1 MTTLSDFDMT
11 TLKSEL
17 RGIAALISVDRRAR
31 KPLHQQIYD
40 SFRHRIIL
48 RELRAGELV
57 PSSRSLARELRVS
70 RLPVLNAYAQLL
82 AEGYFESRVGAG
94 TFIATSLSTQQAAPS
109 LGAGAA
115 EIDYTSR
122 RMSSRAAAMPP
133 YQRPVWAGSLGPFQ
147 IGQPDLHS
155 FPMDIWSKLI
165 ARYSRRVQVKGLQ
178 YGDPMGLPEL
188 RETIAVYLRTARGVR
203 CEADQIMIVSGSQQ
217 GLDLTTRV
225 IVDPGAA
232 VWVEEPGY
240 WLVHHVLRAA
250 GCRSVPVPV
259 DADGLNVV
267 AGIRLNRKARAAFVA
282 PSHQYPLGVTM
293 SATRRLQLLEW
304 AQRAGAWI
312 VEDDYDSEYRY
323 SSKPIAALQGMD
335 RHDRVIYIGTF
346 SKVMFPALRL
356 GYVVIPPDLVESFAG
371 MRQSMDLCPS
381 HIPQAVMHEF
391 IREGHFA
398 RHIRRMRPIYAERRE
413 LLVTELARGFGEG
426 AKIIGDE
433 AGLHLAL
440 LLPKLRNDRQLAARA
455 AKETLWLSPLS
466 ASFVGKSPLHG
477 FVLGFGNTRANQIP
491 AAVRQLKTLVAKMA
505 PAAK

>member
-1 MTTLSDFDMT
+1 MTTLTDLDMT
-11 TLKSEL
+11 TLKTEL
-17 RGIAALISVDRRAR
+17 RGIMALISVDRRAR
-31 KPLHQQIYD
+31 KPLHRQIYD
-40 SFRHRIIL
+40 SFRHRIVL
-48 RELRAGELV
+48 RQLRAGELV
-57 PSSRSLARELRVS
+57 PSSRWLARELRVS

-94 TFIATSLSTQQAAPS
+94 TFVATSLPS
-109 LGAGAA
+109 QPRSSGAA
-115 EIDYTSR
+115 AAGIDSTPR
-122 RMSSRAAAMPP
+122 RISLRAAAMPA

-147 IGQPDLHS
+147 VGQPDLHS

-188 RETIAVYLRTARGVR
+188 RETIAVYLRTARGVH
-203 CEADQIMIVSGSQQ
+203 CEAGQIMIVSGSQQ
-217 GLDLTTRV
+217 ALDLTTRV

-240 WLVHHVLRAA
+240 WLVHYVLRAA

-259 DADGLNVV
+259 DAEGLDVA
-267 AGIRLNRKARAAFVA
+267 AGIRLNRKARASFVA

-304 AQRAGAWI
+304 AQRAAAWI

-323 SSKPIAALQGMD
+323 NSKPIASLQGMD
-335 RHDRVIYIGTF
+335 HHNRVIYIGTF

-356 GYVVIPPDLVESFAG
+356 GYIVIPLDLVESFAA

-381 HIPQAVMHEF
+381 HIPQAVMLEF

-413 LLVTELARGFGEG
+413 VLVTELARAFGEG
-426 AKIIGDE
+426 AAIIGDE
-433 AGLHLAL
+433 AGMHLTL
-440 LLPKLRNDRQLAARA
+440 LLQKLRKDEQLAARA
-455 AKETLWLSPLS
+455 AKESLWLSPLS
-466 ASFVGKSPLHG
+466 ASYAGRSPRHG

-491 AAVRQLKTLVAKMA
+491 AAVRQLKGLCMA
-505 PAAK
+505 SS

>member
-1 MTTLSDFDMT
+1 
-11 TLKSEL
+11 
-17 RGIAALISVDRRAR
+17 
-31 KPLHQQIYD
+31 
-40 SFRHRIIL
+40 
-48 RELRAGELV
+48 
-57 PSSRSLARELRVS
+57 
-70 RLPVLNAYAQLL
+70 
-82 AEGYFESRVGAG
+82 
-94 TFIATSLSTQQAAPS
+94 
-109 LGAGAA
+109 
-115 EIDYTSR
+115 
-122 RMSSRAAAMPP
+122 
-133 YQRPVWAGSLGPFQ
+133 
-147 IGQPDLHS
+147 
-155 FPMDIWSKLI
+155 
-165 ARYSRRVQVKGLQ
+165 VKGLQ

-188 RETIAVYLRTARGVR
+188 RETIAVYLRTARGVH
-203 CEADQIMIVSGSQQ
+203 CEAGQIMIVSGSQQ
-217 GLDLTTRV
+217 ALDLTTRV

-250 GCRSVPVPV
+250 GCPSVPVPV
-259 DADGLNVV
+259 DAEGLNVA

-323 SSKPIAALQGMD
+323 NSKPIASLQGMD
-335 RHDRVIYIGTF
+335 QHDRVIYIGTF

-356 GYVVIPPDLVESFAG
+356 GYIVIPPDLVENFAA

-413 LLVTELARGFGEG
+413 VLASELARAFGEG
-426 AKIIGDE
+426 AAIIGDE

-455 AKETLWLSPLS
+455 AKESLWLSPLS
-466 ASFVGKSPLHG
+466 ASYVGKSPRHG
-477 FVLGFGNTRANQIP
+477 FVLGFGNTRANQIR
-491 AAVRQLKTLVAKMA
+491 AAVRHLKGLC
-505 PAAK
+505 AASS